1 MRNLIEEA
9 ALRLQELQA
18 MGSADP
24 WPDILP
30 ADRSPPRVGAAVMP
44 IVPRVVPQTSRAAR
58 RVDIDFRVLSAR
70 GMLTPETARPQLA
83 AEYRILKRPLIRHA
97 LGKHCAPTPH
107 GRFVMV
113 TSAQRGEGRTFT
125 AVNLAMSIAMDTD
138 QPVLLIDADVSNP
151 SVSELLGLPP
161 GPGLLDVL
169 AGTAELSD
177 ALLRTQIDGLS
188 VLPIGDANVRAT
200 ELIASG
206 TMRSLLDNLSACD
219 PDLMLIFDAPPLLA
233 ATEARE
239 LASHMGQL
247 IVVVEADRTAQS
259 QVREALSIVE
269 GVPERM
275 LVLNG
280 ARRLR
285 AGGDYDAGPRPD
297 KKSPAPEEAVEVEGR

>member
-24 WPDILP
+24 DPWPDILP
-30 ADRSPPRVGAAVMP
+30 ADRSPPPRVGAAVMP
-44 IVPRVVPQTSRAAR
+44 IVPRVVPPMPRAGR
-58 RVDIDFRVLSAR
+58 RVDIDFSALTAR

-83 AEYRILKRPLIRHA
+83 TEYRILKRPLIRHA
-97 LGKHCAPTPH
+97 LGKQCAPTPR
-107 GRFVMV
+107 GRLVMV

-125 AVNLAMSIAMDTD
+125 AVNLAMSIVTDTD

-151 SVSELLGLPP
+151 SVSALLGLQS

-169 AGTAELSD
+169 AGTVELSD

-206 TMRSLLDNLSACD
+206 TMRSLLDDLTARD
-219 PDLMLIFDAPPLLA
+219 PDLMLIFDAPPLLT

-247 IVVVEADRTAQS
+247 IVVVEAGRTAQS
-259 QVREALSIVE
+259 KVREALHIVE

-285 AGGDYDAGPRPD
+285 AGWDNDAGPR
-297 KKSPAPEEAVEVEGR
+297 SGRTASAPEEAVE

>member
-24 WPDILP
+24 DSWPDVLP
-30 ADRSPPRVGAAVMP
+30 PDRSPPRVGAAVMP
-44 IVPRVVPQTSRAAR
+44 IVPRVVPPTSRMGR
-58 RVDIDFRVLSAR
+58 RVDIDFGALTAR
-70 GMLTPETARPQLA
+70 GMLTPLTASPQLA
-83 AEYRILKRPLIRHA
+83 TEYRILKRPLIRHA
-97 LGKHCAPTPH
+97 LGKQCVPTPR

-125 AVNLAMSIAMDTD
+125 AINLAMSIVMDTD

-151 SVSELLGLPP
+151 SLPGLFGLPP

-169 AGTAELSD
+169 AGTAPLSE

-188 VLPIGDANVRAT
+188 LMPIGDANVRAT
-200 ELIASG
+200 ELIAGG
-206 TMRSLLDNLSACD
+206 TMRSLLDDLTARD

-239 LASHMGQL
+239 LASQVGQL
-247 IVVVEADRTAQS
+247 IIVVEAGRTAQS
-259 QVREALSIVE
+259 RVREALHIVE

-280 ARRLR
+280 ARRWRPGWEHDPGIGSGKR
-285 AGGDYDAGPRPD
+285 A
-297 KKSPAPEEAVEVEGR
+297 SAPEEAVES